1 MGKNK
6 FVFEKRTFQSVEEVK
21 ETVATDLNNVR
32 KATQTK
38 QTVVVQ
44 QTIITIVE
52 TVSNWLD
59 KVEYRISTV
68 KKIKTV
74 NQKKEELKNI
84 KEEIEV
90 IEETVDE
97 LVEVTDMAIEVMND
111 EAKVTITSCV
121 NNLTEHVKVVK
132 LYHQQSEEEL
142 TDSESKWEEYLDGVK
157 TVNSL
162 IQDLKKEVEKTES
175 ISEERVETFEGLKT

>member
-1 MGKNK
+1 MG
-6 FVFEKRTFQSVEEVK
+6 
-21 ETVATDLNNVR
+21 
-32 KATQTK
+32 
-38 QTVVVQ
+38 
-44 QTIITIVE
+44 
-52 TVSNWLD
+52 
-59 KVEYRISTV
+59 
-68 KKIKTV
+68 V

-84 KEEIEV
+84 KDEIEV

-97 LVEVTDMAIEVMND
+97 LVEVTEMAVEIMND
-111 EAKVTITSCV
+111 EAKVTITTCV

-132 LYHQQSEEEL
+132 LHHQQSEEEL
-142 TDSESKWEEYLDGVK
+142 SDSESKWEEYLDGVK